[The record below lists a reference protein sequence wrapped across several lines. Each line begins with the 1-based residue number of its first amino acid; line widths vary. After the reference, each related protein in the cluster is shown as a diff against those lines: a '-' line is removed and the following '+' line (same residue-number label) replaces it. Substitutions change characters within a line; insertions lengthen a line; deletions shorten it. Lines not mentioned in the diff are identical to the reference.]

1 MFAPVGSQV
10 GLQSAVTGR
19 TADAAP
25 ARRMYDDVRHG
36 TGAVRPRIH
45 RDGMKRLVSIGLVG
59 LLAVV
64 AIAGAT
70 SSASASAS
78 PGAAHRHHHRALAAR
93 HDAALAS
100 PGLQTDGGRQ
110 PARRHNGTSPRHRAT
125 VPSLGHTARAQRQP
139 RADGRSLAAVR
150 EVTTAEARDAAMVR
164 ASEPREAV
172 AAVRQVGSGRAPP
185 RAGPSD
191 DSEPPPAP
199 RRASAS
205 TTPTVQR
212 SAVSLP
218 AAPAASRPSPR
229 LRAPRLRREAFL
241 APAVPAV
248 PPAWSLVASSV
259 VPMRS
264 VPDRLPACRP
274 EGTAAGSFRP
284 S

>member
-1 MFAPVGSQV
+1 MFAPIASQV

-19 TADAAP
+19 TADAAHT
-25 ARRMYDDVRHG
+25 RRMYDDVRHG

-45 RDGMKRLVSIGLVG
+45 RDDMKRLVSIGLAV
-59 LLAVV
+59 LLA
-64 AIAGAT
+64 IITLAGTT
-70 SSASASAS
+70 STASAS

-100 PGLQTDGGRQ
+100 PGLQTDSGRQ

-125 VPSLGHTARAQRQP
+125 VPSFGHTARAQRQP

-164 ASEPREAV
+164 ASEPRGAV

-199 RRASAS
+199 RHASAS

-212 SAVSLP
+212 SAVSHP

-229 LRAPRLRREAFL
+229 PRAPRLRREAFL
-241 APAVPAV
+241 ATAVPAV
-248 PPAWSLVASSV
+248 PPAWPLVASSV